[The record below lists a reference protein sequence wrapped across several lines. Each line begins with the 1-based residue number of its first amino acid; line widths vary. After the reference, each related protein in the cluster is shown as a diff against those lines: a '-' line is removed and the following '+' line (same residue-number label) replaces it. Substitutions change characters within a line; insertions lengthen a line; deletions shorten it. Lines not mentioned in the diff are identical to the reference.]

1 MKEPKKAIYN
11 DAWSYYKKW
20 LNNDGSDGQWEQ
32 IIAEGNKIIDTYKGD
47 LFARALIGAIQAE
60 LGRK

>member
-11 DAWSYYKKW
+11 DAWGYYKKW
-20 LNNDGSDGQWEQ
+20 LNNDGSDE
-32 IIAEGNKIIDTYKGD
+32 IIAEGNKIIDTYQGD
-47 LFARALIGAIQAE
+47 LFARVLIGAIQAE

>member
-1 MKEPKKAIYN
+1 MKEPKKVIYN
-11 DAWSYYKKW
+11 DAWGYYKKW
-20 LNNDGSDGQWEQ
+20 LNNDGSDAQWEQ
-32 IIAEGNKIIDTYKGD
+32 IIAEGNKIIDTYQGD